1 MKVRKVGI
9 FTQLFI
15 LLAVLLL
22 LGNGILGVFIYNK
35 SKDALFDQIQINAE
49 NIASCAAMSVP
60 GDVRA
65 GKKFAEFYVD
75 EEEFYDMFL
84 DVFYNEMT

>member
-35 SKDALFDQIQINAE
+35 SKDTLFDQIQINAQ
-49 NIASCAAMSVP
+49 NIASCAAMNVDGALLDKVEIGGEQS
-60 GDVRA
+60 
-65 GKKFAEFYVD
+65 AEYKAVL
-75 EEEFYDMFL
+75 E
-84 DVFYNEMT
+84 